1 MGDVILDCHGGL
13 RKKIHIVD
21 STTIKLIAKC
31 MNWAKHREQ
40 KAATKMHLDL
50 DIKSFLPNFAIVK
63 SAKDSDSKM
72 AWEVCAPIRKGEL

>member
-1 MGDVILDCHGGL
+1 
-13 RKKIHIVD
+13 
-21 STTIKLIAKC
+21 